1 MAPEKRLPFWSR
13 VTFSETGVLEAKNF
27 SQFAVIWA
35 TAPEVFV
42 AAGADVDAPAAA
54 DVAVGADDELEEEL
68 ELLHAAT
75 AAASAS
81 ASAGARTARRAR
93 AVNPMTPLL
102 SLGRRY
108 WSGRHSR
115 SLIRVSP
122 ECFPRSR
129 PVSTASRRARQG
141 GRAPHRP
148 AAHARSG
155 VTATYQRKCTKSR
168 PKFLE
173 SFSTRWYLA
182 LISSCSRNRSTCF
195 LSAPEPLPGII
206 STSGA
211 FLASASSMIARSA
224 RSMSCPRL

>member
-35 TAPEVFV
+35 TAPDVFAAAGVV
-42 AAGADVDAPAAA
+42 AAEDEADEA
-54 DVAVGADDELEEEL
+54 GADDELEEEL
-68 ELLHAAT
+68 EVLHAAT

-81 ASAGARTARRAR
+81 ASAGARIARRAR

-141 GRAPHRP
+141 RRAPDRP
-148 AAHARSG
+148 TAHARSG
-155 VTATYQRKCTKSR
+155 VTGPYQRKCTKSR
-168 PKFLE
+168 PKFFE

>member
-42 AAGADVDAPAAA
+42 AAGADEDAAEEAA
-54 DVAVGADDELEEEL
+54 GADDELEEEL

-81 ASAGARTARRAR
+81 ASAGARIARRAR

-102 SLGRRY
+102 SLSRRY
-108 WSGRHSR
+108 WSGRHSW
-115 SLIRVSP
+115 SLIRVCP

-129 PVSTASRRARQG
+129 PVSAASRRVRQG
-141 GRAPHRP
+141 RRAPPRLTAP
-148 AAHARSG
+148 ARSR
-155 VTATYQRKCTKSR
+155 VTCAYQRKR
-168 PKFLE
+168 
-173 SFSTRWYLA
+173 
-182 LISSCSRNRSTCF
+182 
-195 LSAPEPLPGII
+195 
-206 STSGA
+206 
-211 FLASASSMIARSA
+211 
-224 RSMSCPRL
+224 